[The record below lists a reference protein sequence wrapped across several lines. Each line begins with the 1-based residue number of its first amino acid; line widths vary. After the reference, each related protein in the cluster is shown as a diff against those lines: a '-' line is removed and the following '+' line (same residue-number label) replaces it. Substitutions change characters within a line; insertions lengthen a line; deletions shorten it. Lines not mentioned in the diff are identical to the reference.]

1 MGRKGQALPLNTLVL
16 GALALLVLLV
26 LSYIFMGGTA
36 GWGATLAKQMQTY
49 IQNCQSYCEQLRNWA
64 STSGGYLSLSDVQ
77 SSAFCTAVYD
87 TSKYKG
93 AVADHCYDD
102 RAATGEIKV
111 KCTVAIMAPAKVCPE
126 GYEWSDTEGKCVDE
140 EGNTAPIEETT
151 YYCSCDANAN
161 WKIICTSAQ
170 YAKDDTGTYTTLED
184 ANCTCSPS

>member
-93 AVADHCYDD
+93 TVADHCYDD
-102 RAATGEIKV
+102 GAASGEIKV
-111 KCTVAIMAPAKVCPE
+111 KCTVAIMAPAKVCPS
-126 GYEWSDTEGKCVDE
+126 GYTWSSTDGKCVQ
-140 EGNTAPIEETT
+140 GNNKVDPIETT
-151 YYCSCDANAN
+151 YYCSCDANAD

-170 YAKDDTGTYTTLED
+170 YAYDVTGGSTTLQQN
-184 ANCTCSPS
+184 AGCTCSPS